1 MSTSLHLS
9 CTSMMCGGRLP
20 LSLLLRRLATLGE
33 TAAVVALCD
42 LPISLQSPVSW
53 LAFGKTLTLE
63 AAV

>member
-20 LSLLLRRLATLGE
+20 LSHLLQRLVKLGE

-42 LPISLQSPVSW
+42 LPLSLQSPVSW
-53 LAFGKTLTLE
+53 RVLGGTLILE
-63 AAV
+63 VAA